1 LKIHVKKEESEVII
15 DPEDREIIS
24 ATNKQLESLKNDE
37 IELIESIIELNLS
50 QCDMTHPDPNIL
62 KSIGTGL
69 GFILNPHY
77 AVVLLN
83 LISNPDHIKIT
94 ADKLISESLIGEN
107 TYNSILNL
115 SAKYGNKLHTILLNI
130 ERPDDWLRI
139 TSHVLIT
146 DDLKL
151 HSKLWR
157 MDGEV
162 FQFNVPINDSIVLA
176 EHFIR
181 KTLEAIRLIDKE
193 RILEFNEDQI
203 DKLEKQIN
211 EFKELYESVKS
222 DIEEIEHTK

>member
-1 LKIHVKKEESEVII
+1 MKIDTKEEGPEVII

-24 ATNKQLESLKNDE
+24 AASKQFESLKNNE

-50 QCDMTHPDPNIL
+50 HCDMTHPDPNIL

-69 GFILNPHY
+69 EIILNPQY

-83 LISNPDHIKIT
+83 LISNPTHVKIT
-94 ADKLISESLIGEN
+94 AEKLISESLIGEK
-107 TYNSILNL
+107 TYNHILNL

-130 ERPDDWLRI
+130 ERPNDWLRI
-139 TSHVLIT
+139 TSHTLIA

-157 MDGEV
+157 MDGEI
-162 FQFNVPINDSIVLA
+162 FQFNVPINDSIILA

-203 DKLEKQIN
+203 YKLEKQVN
-211 EFKELYESVKS
+211 ELKEFYESVKS
-222 DIEEIEHTK
+222 EIEEIEQIK